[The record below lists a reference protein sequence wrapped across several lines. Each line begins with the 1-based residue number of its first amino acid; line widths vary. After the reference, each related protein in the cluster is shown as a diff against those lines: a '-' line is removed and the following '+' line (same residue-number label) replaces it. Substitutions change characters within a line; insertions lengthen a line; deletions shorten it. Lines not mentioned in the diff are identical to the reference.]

1 MEKINTKNNFI
12 TAFWKLYG
20 QKRIEKI
27 SIRELCEIAGYNR
40 TTFYVYFHDIYD
52 LLDESILT
60 LISPIR
66 DNIGC
71 IQNLKSLIDF
81 NSIENIFLA
90 FFNENNKY
98 IQLILKNHPHTLED
112 KLKEVIIPT
121 IKEKLINQDNSSIW
135 IDYIIQYQISAIFG
149 VLKFWYK
156 DSDKRISKEELAHI
170 LFEIST
176 KGVFL
181 MLNHNLIESQ
191 LTPSNHDKEIIENI
205 IYDIKHRN
213 K

>member
-1 MEKINTKNNFI
+1 MEKKNTKNNFI
-12 TAFWKLYG
+12 IAFWKLYEE
-20 QKRIEKI
+20 KRIEKI
-27 SIRELCEIAGYNR
+27 SIRELCETAGYNR

-52 LLDESILT
+52 LLDEAIVT

-66 DNIGC
+66 NNIGY
-71 IQNLKSLIDF
+71 IQNFKSLIDF

-98 IQLILKNHPHTLED
+98 IQLILRNHPHTLED

-121 IKEKLINQDNSSIW
+121 IKEKLINQDNSSVW

-149 VLKFWYK
+149 VLKFWYQ
-156 DSDKRISKEELAHI
+156 DSDKEISKEELAHI

-181 MLNHNLIESQ
+181 MINQNFTESQ
-191 LTPSNHDKEIIENI
+191 LTPSNHDKKIIDNI
-205 IYDIKHRN
+205 IYDIKHKN
-213 K
+213 E